1 MDINR
6 NQKKSN
12 QSIQSKRKD
21 LEVDKRLLEKN

>member
-12 QSIQSKRKD
+12 QLIQSKRKD

>member
-6 NQKKSN
+6 NKKKRN

-21 LEVDKRLLEKN
+21 LEVDKGLPEKN